1 MRILVLN
8 GSPRANGCTSAMVES
23 FARGAREAGHT
34 VDVVPVAR
42 MRIGGCLACESC
54 RADSSRR
61 CVQDDDMQKVYP
73 LLDAADMLVL
83 ASPVYY
89 HSFSGQMQCA
99 INRIYALDRPKR
111 LSRAALILS
120 SGSEDVYAGAIYE
133 YRSSFLEYLGLE
145 DLGVFTASE
154 DASNLEAVLGRL
166 HEFGSGLAETR
177 GGEMPLPEFL
187 SALDSGAPVVR
198 GSPVSMKMHALS
210 QDALR
215 MTAELNGSYHTPA
228 EIREI
233 FARLTGRDVDEH
245 FGLFPPF
252 YTDCGKNIKLGRGVF
267 INAGCKFQDQGGIE
281 IGDGALIGHGVVLA
295 TLNHGFDAD
304 KRHDLY
310 PRPIKIG
317 ANAWIGSNSTV
328 LPGVNIGENAVVAAG
343 SVVTRDV
350 PANAVVAGVP
360 AKVVKTLGSECE
372 S

>member
-42 MRIGGCLACESC
+42 MRIGGSLACESC

-83 ASPVYY
+83 
-89 HSFSGQMQCA
+89 
-99 INRIYALDRPKR
+99 D
-111 LSRAALILS
+111 
-120 SGSEDVYAGAIYE
+120 
-133 YRSSFLEYLGLE
+133 
-145 DLGVFTASE
+145 
-154 DASNLEAVLGRL
+154 
-166 HEFGSGLAETR
+166 
-177 GGEMPLPEFL
+177 
-187 SALDSGAPVVR
+187 
-198 GSPVSMKMHALS
+198 SPVSMKMHALS

-215 MTAELNGSYHTPA
+215 ITAELNGSYHTPA